1 MNGGSV
7 LSGDLLETF
16 ANTNKNAA
24 ENLFQFAFSR
34 KAGFTFGWGGFF
46 MGYPNMSEALDVSYS
61 GWNAFVTIPSAFD
74 AYASNDL
81 RKDATWEIYPIPH
94 TQIAANPNLK
104 QNPGYSQ

>member
-1 MNGGSV
+1 MEYRYYPVICWKHLPTQIKMLQKTYFS
-7 LSGDLLETF
+7 LLLAERQDLPL
-16 ANTNKNAA
+16 
-24 ENLFQFAFSR
+24 
-34 KAGFTFGWGGFF
+34 AGAVFLWDILD
-46 MGYPNMSEALDVSYS
+46 MSEALDVSYS